1 MKVTSCGPVGS
12 TSKGLRLGVFM
23 YLYLNSN
30 PKNGYFNE
38 DNHHTLLI
46 FFE

>member
-1 MKVTSCGPVGS
+1 MKVTSRGPVGS
-12 TSKGLRLGVFM
+12 ASKGLRLGVCM

-30 PKNGYFNE
+30 PEKGYFNE